1 MILSWS
7 SVKLWIWS
15 HAALNTGRIWG
26 CAVHRVS
33 SRVLVYLER
42 TRCFLVSED
51 LRGPGEEEVWIW
63 SYKEPVEDLL
73 VFTEDRPWGV
83 SPAFAG
89 AFVSFLQPWQGARSP
104 HTYRFDQW
112 LLRADEA
119 IGDQLVVIDSILEQH
134 GLDCELVDA
143 ETRHAFD
150 NDALVALRTA
160 WECDAR
166 LRSRI
171 GLLSVDERDRL
182 LGLPYG
188 ASYVD
193 CPRVASMSMSEVNA
207 MRYSRQGEAVDL
219 HVLRGIVASCRQAH
233 GRWGV
238 VQRLDVCLSRLGS
251 VLEYA

>member
-1 MILSWS
+1 MYRRPSQ
-7 SVKLWIWS
+7 
-15 HAALNTGRIWG
+15 
-26 CAVHRVS
+26 VHS
-33 SRVLVYLER
+33 TAFCS
-42 TRCFLVSED
+42 
-51 LRGPGEEEVWIW
+51 PG
-63 SYKEPVEDLL
+63 K
-73 VFTEDRPWGV
+73 
-83 SPAFAG
+83 
-89 AFVSFLQPWQGARSP
+89 WQG
-104 HTYRFDQW
+104 RFDQW

-119 IGDQLVVIDSILEQH
+119 IGDQLVVIDSILKQH
-134 GLDCELVDA
+134 GLDCELVD
-143 ETRHAFD
+143 TGRRHAFD

-207 MRYSRQGEAVDL
+207 MRYSRQGEAVNL

-238 VQRLDVCLSRLGS
+238 VQLLDVCLSRLGS
-251 VLEYA
+251 VLEYASSVGVGDDVAGECMQHLRSRTRGRIDFWAR